1 MKYRFVQKL
10 VSLEGQGKQ
19 FRINSVATQEREE
32 NGPVCCRNMNLLAIW
47 RHWRGQSLKSDR

>member
-19 FRINSVATQEREE
+19 FRINSVAVQEREE
-32 NGPVCCRNMNLLAIW
+32 NGPVCFRKMNLVAIW
-47 RHWRGQSLKSDR
+47 RNWRGQSLKSDR